1 MALCRVFNR
10 GLIVESS
17 VLKPFKYALLVFIG
31 VAFAVGVSKVFYPLV
46 SKRAELLE
54 NRNMHRMDNDEVGQR
69 IADLRRKQIDF
80 SNDPEYVELVSRR
93 EGLVRKNEI
102 VFDFKYLNAK

>member
-1 MALCRVFNR
+1 M
-10 GLIVESS
+10 ESS
-17 VLKPFKYALLVFIG
+17 FLKPFKYALLVFVG

-46 SKRAELLE
+46 SKRSELLGE
-54 NRNMHRMDNDEVGQR
+54 RDMHRMDNEEVGQR
-69 IADLRRKQIDF
+69 IAELRRKQIDF

-102 VFDFKYLNAK
+102 VFDFSYLKTK